1 MQDFGFGV
9 QTLSKLLPTL
19 PLSKGYELISVLDIW
34 NSIFLLLYSLKKK
47 KCLEDAWLSPELM
60 PQGTVGSLRPP
71 AGSSSVESVA
81 GVKGRMKG

>member
-1 MQDFGFGV
+1 MQDFGFGM

-47 KCLEDAWLSPELM
+47 KKCLEDAWLSPELM

-71 AGSSSVESVA
+71 AGSSSVESVV
-81 GVKGRMKG
+81 GGEG